1 MKNRR
6 MQTGAA
12 AAAGYAQG
20 QSPENR
26 AVVDNMVDNV
36 DNLPQ
41 KMWTIPLYTVHKSN
55 GLTVCSSFGWGGC
68 GVPFCFFLSFSF
80 LSGERKENQKRKPGT
95 RLGRPAA
102 PARQRNLSSPQKIFC
117 GAFL

>member
-12 AAAGYAQG
+12 AATGYAQG

-26 AVVDNMVDNV
+26 VVVDNMVDNV

-41 KMWTIPLYTVHKSN
+41 KMWTIPLYTMHKSN
-55 GLTVCSSFGWGGC
+55 RFTLCSSFGTPGG
-68 GVPFCFFLSFSF
+68 GAPFSFFLSFFFF
-80 LSGERKENQKRKPGT
+80 L
-95 RLGRPAA
+95 
-102 PARQRNLSSPQKIFC
+102 
-117 GAFL
+117 